1 MKGRTVTTIEEQV
14 RLLKAIADETRLRI
28 LGLLADKN
36 HSGKELA
43 DALALTAPT
52 ISHHMRRL
60 IDAGVVT
67 EQRDAQRH
75 VYSLNA
81 EQLRSV
87 RSKEQP
93 GNIPNEDERAKTHR
107 HFFKDG
113 KLVRIPA
120 SRKQRVFVLQYLL
133 EQFDP
138 GREYPEREVNDL
150 LGSFNEDYATLRR
163 ELVDYGYLKR
173 DKGIYQVAES
183 LPKRSRNLQQEL
195 PANEADWLRA
205 VIMASLKR
213 E

>member
-1 MKGRTVTTIEEQV
+1 MATVEEQV

-28 LGLLADKN
+28 LGLLADEN

-81 EQLRSV
+81 ELLRSV
-87 RSKEQP
+87 RSNEQP
-93 GNIPNEDERAKTHR
+93 GNIPNEDERAKTLR
-107 HFFKDG
+107 HFIKDG

-173 DKGIYQVAES
+173 DKGIYQVVES

-195 PANEADWLRA
+195 PANEADWLRT
-205 VIMASLKR
+205 VITASLKR